1 MHAATVSV
9 KSHVCWSCRERIT
22 ARAWTDHTKPT
33 QFPVGEVY
41 WGCQRHG
48 VGGEEEG
55 IKVRKGLLFAWE
67 CMVTAMAT
75 DAGPCRLWVTSL
87 LGVEVKAVLL
97 PTLLGLE
104 GIVPWCLYPHWLL

>member
-41 WGCQRHG
+41 WECQRHG

-55 IKVRKGLLFAWE
+55 IKVRMGLLFAWE